1 MAKSNRLDLDRSVW
15 IALMASTSGLTLACL
30 RMAWQP
36 ILADEWD
43 FYRSMTNWLTY
54 RALIPHPQ
62 AYIHFTQLAFSI
74 FGTSINSARLAGSFS
89 AIVSVWLIPILIHY
103 TWPDHPQ
110 RNRLTVIAIIL
121 TAINPLTPQNAMLL
135 DIDNT
140 LLIPATLML
149 IIAWAATLNSSTRQ
163 RIVVVSLTLA
173 INLWIKLPTPPL
185 IMAGLGVYHLIRREW
200 KRAVEIVVAA
210 LVGLAIFGATFAIYS
225 ALSGYPFSYFASTFG
240 RADSFFNWRDLIA
253 RFPQGLGVFV
263 MWLSIPLTILL
274 LIVVIESVRRLW
286 RTQSQPAD
294 AIVLGVII
302 VALVYPLIYLPAWG
316 YPRYQAPIVPLLSTL
331 VAALIAPD
339 TPNLPKSVVRGWMIL
354 GAILVALNLWLLA
367 DPLYP
372 IYQVTFEGDLYD
384 VGHRLLTGLKVV
396 AEIGVP
402 IGLLLIAGSIAARKQ
417 KLAGGAVRLRLLSLL
432 TVVSL
437 SAVSFTQVNAD
448 YSTRYR
454 YTYNYADYLWSV
466 HEVQAL
472 GPQAFV
478 VAIKDTLL
486 QSGLPGAEIYGYL
499 CAECS
504 PSLVDT
510 IHTRR
515 IDALVWTTKEDSR
528 SGGLTADPKFIQAL
542 AVCYTRET
550 RGVFIVYLLKNDTP
564 CK

>member
-1 MAKSNRLDLDRSVW
+1 VSKSNRLDLDRGVW
-15 IALMASTSGLTLACL
+15 LALMAATSGLTLACL

-62 AYIHFTQLAFSI
+62 AYIHFTQLNFLI
-74 FGTSINSARLAGSFS
+74 FGPSINSARLAGVFS
-89 AIVSVWLIPILIHY
+89 AVVSVWLIPVLVRY
-103 TWPDHPQ
+103 VWPDHPQ

-121 TAINPLTPQNAMLL
+121 TAIHPLTLQNAMLL

-140 LLIPATLML
+140 LLIPATLIL
-149 IIAWAATLNSSTRQ
+149 IIAWAATQNVSTRR
-163 RIVVVSLTLA
+163 RILVVSLALA
-173 INLWIKLPTPPL
+173 VNLWVKLPTPPL
-185 IMAGLGVYHLIRREW
+185 IMAGCGVYHLSRREW
-200 KRAVEIVVAA
+200 QRAGEIIAA
-210 LVGLAIFGATFAIYS
+210 SLLGLLLFGATFAVYS
-225 ALSGYPFSYFASTFG
+225 ALSGYQLSYFAATFSRTG
-240 RADSFFNWRDLIA
+240 SFFNLRDLIA
-253 RFPQGLGVFV
+253 RFPQGMGVFV

-274 LIVVIESVRRLW
+274 LIVVIESARRLW
-286 RTQSQPAD
+286 RKQSQPAD
-294 AIVLGVII
+294 AIGLGVII
-302 VALVYPLIYLPAWG
+302 VALFYPLVYLPAWG
-316 YPRYQAPIVPLLSTL
+316 YPRYQAPIVPLISSL
-331 VAALIAPD
+331 VAALIVPY
-339 TPNLPKSVVRGWMIL
+339 TLNLPKPVGRGWIAS
-354 GAILVALNLWLLA
+354 GALLFALNLWLLP
-367 DPLYP
+367 DWLYP

-384 VGHRLLTGLKVV
+384 VGPRLLTGLKVV

-402 IGLLLIAGSIAARKQ
+402 IGLLLIAGSIYARKQ

-437 SAVSFTQVNAD
+437 SAVSFTQINAD

-486 QSGLPGAEIYGYL
+486 QSGLPGEEVYGYL
-499 CAECS
+499 CADCS

-510 IHTRR
+510 LHARR
-515 IDALVWTTKEDSR
+515 VDALVWTTKEASR
-528 SGGLTADPKFIQAL
+528 SGGLTGELAFNAAL
-542 AVCYTRET
+542 DACYTRET
-550 RGVFIVYLLKNDTP
+550 RGVFIVYLLKKDTP